1 MKRFAI
7 LLALL
12 MVQVQVA
19 SFAATTKKTATKTQ
33 ATQASQS
40 KSVDG
45 YKQDGSDYLLKYNIK
60 DLEAAP
66 WLNNGTR
73 KPEN

>member
-1 MKRFAI
+1 MKKFAI

-12 MVQVQVA
+12 LVQVQVCA
-19 SFAATTKKTATKTQ
+19 FAAATNTTKKPAAKTQ
-33 ATQASQS
+33 ATNS

-73 KPEN
+73 KPEQ